1 MDAPAIT
8 TRVAD
13 LIRNPNSAMP
23 SEWERSAQ
31 KKRKEAP
38 SSTVANQ
45 ETVKSE
51 PIKPVKPAK
60 TSVSSEKTEN
70 IVLSSGDTLSLS
82 PLAMKILENPAHN
95 DSDWEK
101 SRNERV
107 ERIQKL
113 EQSHQYSLSP
123 EIVDSVAQKIVELLR

>member
-23 SEWERSAQ
+23 SEWERSA
-31 KKRKEAP
+31 KKRKETP
-38 SSTVANQ
+38 SSEAPKQ
-45 ETVKSE
+45 ETVRPE
-51 PIKPVKPAK
+51 PIKPAKPVKV
-60 TSVSSEKTEN
+60 SVSSEKTEN

-107 ERIQKL
+107 QRVQQL
-113 EQSHQYSLSP
+113 EQNHQYSLSP

>member
-23 SEWERSAQ
+23 SEWERSVQ
-31 KKRKEAP
+31 KKRAETA
-38 SSTVANQ
+38 SSGAAKQ
-45 ETVKSE
+45 ETVKPE
-51 PIKPVKPAK
+51 RVK
-60 TSVSSEKTEN
+60 SSLSSEKTEN

-82 PLAMKILENPAHN
+82 PLAMKILENSSPN
-95 DSDWEK
+95 DSEWEK
-101 SRNERV
+101 ARNERV
-107 ERIQKL
+107 QRVQKL
-113 EQSHQYSLSP
+113 EQNHQYALSP

>member
-23 SEWERSAQ
+23 SEWERSA
-31 KKRKEAP
+31 KKRKESSSSEAP
-38 SSTVANQ
+38 KHDTVRA
-45 ETVKSE
+45 E
-51 PIKPVKPAK
+51 PIKPVKPVK
-60 TSVSSEKTEN
+60 VSVSSEKTEN

-82 PLAMKILENPAHN
+82 PLAMKILENPGHN

-107 ERIQKL
+107 QRVQQL
-113 EQSHQYSLSP
+113 EQNHQYALSP

>member
-23 SEWERSAQ
+23 SEWERSV

-38 SSTVANQ
+38 PSEARKQ
-45 ETVKSE
+45 ETAVKAE
-51 PIKPVKPAK
+51 PVKPVK

-70 IVLSSGDTLSLS
+70 ITLSSGDTLSLS
-82 PLAMKILENPAHN
+82 PLAMKILENPSHN

-107 ERIQKL
+107 ERIQQL
-113 EQSHQYSLSP
+113 EQDHKYSLSP
-123 EIVDSVAQKIVELLR
+123 EIVDSVAQKIVSLLR

>member
-23 SEWERSAQ
+23 SEWERSIQ

-38 SSTVANQ
+38 SSEASKQ
-45 ETVKSE
+45 ETVKAE
-51 PIKPVKPAK
+51 PAKPVKPKVSA
-60 TSVSSEKTEN
+60 SSEKTEN

-107 ERIQKL
+107 QRIQKL
-113 EQSHQYSLSP
+113 EQNHQYSLSP

>member
-23 SEWERSAQ
+23 SEWERSMQ
-31 KKRKEAP
+31 KKRAEAP
-38 SSTVANQ
+38 SSKAAKQ
-45 ETVKSE
+45 ETVKAE
-51 PIKPVKPAK
+51 PTKPVKV
-60 TSVSSEKTEN
+60 SISSEKTEN

-82 PLAMKILENPAHN
+82 PLAMKILENPTHN

-107 ERIQKL
+107 ERIQQL
-113 EQSHQYSLSP
+113 EQNHQYSLSP